1 MDIDSALSLALTP
14 CLFISPDQVIPDCG
28 PTDSWR
34 GSGCQLWSGTIQV
47 RQDCRHDE
55 GDALKC
61 AAQDRQISTSAGDP
75 REPDE
80 SVGVIVSSAISTTN
94 SNFIFITLAWFP
106 PI

>member
-1 MDIDSALSLALTP
+1 LYRTSSFNSLSAYSL
-14 CLFISPDQVIPDCG
+14 DQVIPDCG

-47 RQDCRHDE
+47 RQDCRYDE
-55 GDALKC
+55 GDALEC
-61 AAQDRQISTSAGDP
+61 AAQDRQISTSAGDA

-80 SVGVIVSSAISTTN
+80 SVGVTESSTITTTN
-94 SNFIFITLAWFP
+94 FIYILNILAWFP